1 MKTTQKFYKMPQAL
15 FSDKFSQLSNDA
27 KILYMLLLNRKSLS
41 EKNDFNDENGNT
53 VVLFSNLEVCRSI
66 GCGHDKATAMFRELE
81 EYQLI
86 HRRKQGKVHI
96 MEEKDRLIDTKEVA
110 KVLGC
115 SLPTARRIMQR
126 EDFPLIRVGKNMKVS
141 PEALREWMKNRR
153 V

>member
-1 MKTTQKFYKMPQAL
+1 MKPIQPFYKMPQAL
-15 FSDKFSQLSNDA
+15 FTDTYSRLSNDA

-86 HRRKQGKVHI
+86 RRRKQCKGKP
-96 MEEKDRLIDTKEVA
+96 DLIYVSNVA
-110 KVLGC
+110 NKK
-115 SLPTARRIMQR
+115 
-126 EDFPLIRVGKNMKVS
+126 LINLDMLLEILSCDGYNQYEPRTS
-141 PEALREWMKNRR
+141 E
-153 V
+153 